1 MQNIT
6 NMELQNI
13 RYLLVEEQ
21 VMANKSRFFSQ
32 QVSNP
37 QLRDFLNQES
47 QQAEQ
52 NVQRLSQFVS
62 GY

>member
-1 MQNIT
+1 MQNIN

-13 RYLLVEEQ
+13 RHLLVEEQ
-21 VMANKSRFFSQ
+21 VKANKAKFFSQ
-32 QVSNP
+32 QVSNQ
-37 QLRDFLNQES
+37 QLRDFLSQES

-52 NVQRLSQFVS
+52 NIQRLNQFIS

>member
-1 MQNIT
+1 MQNI
-6 NMELQNI
+6 NSMELQNI
-13 RYLLVEEQ
+13 RHLLVEEQ
-21 VMANKSRFFSQ
+21 VKANKNRFFSQ

-37 QLRDFLNQES
+37 QLRDFLSQSS

>member
-6 NMELQNI
+6 NIELQNI

-21 VMANKSRFFSQ
+21 VMANKARFFAQ

>member
-1 MQNIT
+1 MQNIN

-13 RYLLVEEQ
+13 RHLLVEEQ
-21 VMANKSRFFSQ
+21 VKANKAKFFSQ

-52 NVQRLSQFVS
+52 NIQRLNQFIS

>member
-1 MQNIT
+1 
-6 NMELQNI
+6 MELQNI

-21 VMANKSRFFSQ
+21 VMANKTRFFSQ

>member
-21 VMANKSRFFSQ
+21 VMANKTRFFSQ